1 MWFIGLR
8 DIPANFEIAGCKV
21 EHGKCGRNRLW
32 FEMLVVS
39 AFDTV
44 ALEWCYLSRVVTGI
58 WFMYTADPNFV
69 SGMQCGLLRAFI
81 CNIHRID
88 EPGVIEFTKF
98 AAGLMDS

>member
-1 MWFIGLR
+1 
-8 DIPANFEIAGCKV
+8 
-21 EHGKCGRNRLW
+21 
-32 FEMLVVS
+32 
-39 AFDTV
+39 
-44 ALEWCYLSRVVTGI
+44 
-58 WFMYTADPNFV
+58 MYTADANFV